1 MVIFMKTISPA
12 ELHRLRSAKNSPFL
26 LDVRTPVEHEHI
38 HVPGVFLMPLDRLDA
53 AELQKA
59 EGCSKDQP
67 VYILCQ
73 SGGRATAA
81 AEKLTRA
88 GFQDCIVVKGGT
100 AAWMAA
106 GLPVNKGTG
115 GGLPLERQMRIA
127 VGIFILSGVLLSQ
140 FVNPVFI
147 WVSGFMGAG
156 LIYAG
161 LTGKC
166 GMVVLLSKMPWNQ
179 RGAA

>member
-1 MVIFMKTISPA
+1 MVIFMKTITPA
-12 ELHRLRSAKNSPFL
+12 ELHRLRSEKNPPFL
-26 LDVRTPVEHEHI
+26 LDVRTPVEHAHT
-38 HVPGVFLMPLDRLDA
+38 HVSGVFLMPLDRLDA
-53 AELQKA
+53 AELEKA

-73 SGGRATAA
+73 SGRRATAA

-88 GFQDCIVVKGGT
+88 GFHECIVVKGGT
-100 AAWMAA
+100 SAWIDA
-106 GLPVNKGTG
+106 GLPINKGNG
-115 GGLPLERQMRIA
+115 GGLPLERQIQI
-127 VGIFILSGVLLSQ
+127 VIGIFVLSGVLLSQ

-166 GMVVLLSKMPWNQ
+166 GMGVLLSKMPWNQ
-179 RGAA
+179 RGTA

>member
-1 MVIFMKTISPA
+1 MKTISPA
-12 ELHRLRSAKNSPFL
+12 ELYRLRSEKNLPFM
-26 LDVRTPVEHEHI
+26 LDVRTPVEHAHS
-38 HVPGVFLMPLDRLDA
+38 HVPGVFLMPLDRLVA
-53 AELQKA
+53 AELEKV
-59 EGCSKDQP
+59 EGCFKDQP
-67 VYILCQ
+67 VYIFCQ

-88 GFQDCIVVKGGT
+88 GFQECMVVKGGT
-100 AAWMAA
+100 LAWMAA
-106 GLPVNKGTG
+106 GLPVKKGAKG
-115 GGLPLERQMRIA
+115 ALPLERQIHIA
-127 VGIFILSGVLLSQ
+127 IGIFVLSGVLLSQ

-166 GMVVLLSKMPWNQ
+166 GMGVLLSKMPWNQ

>member
-1 MVIFMKTISPA
+1 
-12 ELHRLRSAKNSPFL
+12 
-26 LDVRTPVEHEHI
+26 
-38 HVPGVFLMPLDRLDA
+38 
-53 AELQKA
+53 
-59 EGCSKDQP
+59 
-67 VYILCQ
+67 
-73 SGGRATAA
+73 
-81 AEKLTRA
+81 
-88 GFQDCIVVKGGT
+88 
-100 AAWMAA
+100 MAA

-115 GGLPLERQMRIA
+115 GRLPLERQMRIA